1 MIMLA
6 EIFEFFEFVFR
17 LIESIFGLVSNIME
31 FAFSLSPW
39 FILTSNA
46 ILVIG
51 IVAVV
56 YLIVQKRNNHK
67 AQPQEISNI
76 PTGEKTT

>member
-1 MIMLA
+1 MLT
-6 EIFEFFEFVFR
+6 EIFTFVAKMTG
-17 LIESIFGLVSNIME
+17 SIFGFVSNILE
-31 FAFSLSPW
+31 FAFSLPLW

-56 YLIVQKRNNHK
+56 YLIVRKRNN
-67 AQPQEISNI
+67 S
-76 PTGEKTT
+76 KTSPKNLELPDKT